1 MKRFF
6 LYSIP
11 AFICLWIQFVSADSI
26 YTWTDKNGV
35 LHFSDKKP
43 VGNVGP
49 IDSIH
54 YKPQTENDLTTLQD
68 IDRGK
73 QNEQKKVDPGEKIK
87 KLKQLADEANQHA
100 EKAQKL
106 ATEARIQ
113 ADAFIKRVGSRLN
126 RKRRN
131 KSKINRFI
139 EQAEEAERQ
148 AKEFQN
154 QSLEANKVLEEALKK
169 GRQPGSLGTK
179 EKGS

>member
-35 LHFSDKKP
+35 THFSDKKP
-43 VGNVGP
+43 VENVGP

-54 YKPQTENDLTTLQD
+54 YKPQTENDLTTPQD

-73 QNEQKKVDPGEKIK
+73 QNEQKKVGLEEKIK
-87 KLKQLADEANQHA
+87 QLKQLADGANQRA

-106 ATEARIQ
+106 ATEARAQ
-113 ADAFIKRVGSRLN
+113 ADAFIKRVGPRLN

-131 KSKINRFI
+131 KSKINRLI
-139 EQAEEAERQ
+139 EQAEAAETQ

-154 QSLEANKVLEEALKK
+154 QSLEANKDLEEALKK
-169 GRQPGSLGTK
+169 IEQPGSLGTK
-179 EKGS
+179 EKDS